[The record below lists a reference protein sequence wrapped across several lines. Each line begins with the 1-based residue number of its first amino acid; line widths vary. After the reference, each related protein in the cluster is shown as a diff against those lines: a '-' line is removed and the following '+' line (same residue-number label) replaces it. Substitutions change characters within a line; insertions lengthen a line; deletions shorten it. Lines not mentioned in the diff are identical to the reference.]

1 MSAFSSA
8 SHDPPRAAKQQRWG
22 NAVADNL
29 EEIYRPALSDFAG
42 PLDPE
47 ALLRQAE
54 AATGRSDLG
63 GALWG
68 EDGFRRRVNALCQS
82 LEAEA
87 VLTPRGRS
95 RAHSRL
101 HVMLCSRLRQ
111 VDWRRRK
118 GQGAPIIAPLI
129 GTGLP
134 RAGTTFLH
142 NLLAQDP
149 ANRSA
154 TASEAAIPVLDGASD
169 EDRASLYRRILE
181 FQGFLA
187 PDVTAIHP
195 YSADMPEECVFM
207 QEASAAATLYNAFY
221 NTPSYVQLSAPDAA
235 DAYAW
240 QIGVMQSLQEERASE
255 RWALKAP
262 AHMVRWDAMIA
273 AFPDARIFMNH
284 RDPGKVIPSVA
295 SLYAKLR
302 SLCSDTPAD
311 QVAFVRLLVANWSG
325 LLDNVA
331 AWRERHP
338 EIQVVDVRYGEL
350 IANPIGEVERLY
362 DLWGIE
368 LRPETK
374 ARMEQFLKHDH
385 HGKSGARAYSLADYG
400 LDEAAIEAAFG
411 PYLDHYGV
419 AREKRS

>member
-1 MSAFSSA
+1 MAN
-8 SHDPPRAAKQQRWG
+8 D
-22 NAVADNL
+22 L
-29 EEIYRPALSDFAG
+29 EAIYRPALSEFTG
-42 PLDPE
+42 PFDPA
-47 ALLRQAE
+47 ALFKQAQ
-54 AATGRSDLG
+54 AATGLSEWG
-63 GALWG
+63 GARWPEG
-68 EDGFRRRVNALCQS
+68 RFYARVNALCQS
-82 LEAEA
+82 LETEA
-87 VLTPRGRS
+87 ALTARGRS

-111 VDWRRRK
+111 VDWRARN
-118 GQGAPIIAPLI
+118 GEGAPIVAPLI

-154 TASEAAIPVLDGASD
+154 TAAEAAIPVLGGARA
-169 EDRASLYRRILE
+169 EDRTSLYRRILE

-195 YSADMPEECVFM
+195 YSADMPEECIFL
-207 QEASAAATLYNAFY
+207 QEASAGAALYNAFY
-221 NTPSYVQLSAPDAA
+221 NTPSYVQLSAPDSAE
-235 DAYAW
+235 AYAW
-240 QIGVMQSLQEERASE
+240 QIGVMQSLQDDGGGE

-262 AHMVRWDAMIA
+262 GHMMRWDAMNA
-273 AFPDARIFMNH
+273 AFPDARIFLNH
-284 RDPGKVIPSVA
+284 RDPGKVIPSMA

-302 SLCSDTPAD
+302 SLCSDTPVD
-311 QVAFVRLLVANWSG
+311 QKAFVRQLVASWSRS
-325 LLDNVA
+325 LDEVT

-338 EIQVVDVRYGEL
+338 EAQIIDVRYGEL
-350 IANPIGEVERLY
+350 IADPIGEVERVY
-362 DLWGIE
+362 DLWRIE
-368 LRPETK
+368 LRPDAK

-385 HGKSGARAYSLADYG
+385 HGKGPARAYSLADYG

-411 PYLDHYGV
+411 PYLDRYGV

>member
-1 MSAFSSA
+1 M
-8 SHDPPRAAKQQRWG
+8 
-22 NAVADNL
+22 ADDL
-29 EEIYRPALSDFAG
+29 EAIYRLALSDFTG
-42 PLDPE
+42 PLDPD

-54 AATGRSDLG
+54 AATGLSDLG
-63 GALWG
+63 GARWG
-68 EDGFRRRVNALCQS
+68 EDGFRKRVNALCQS
-82 LEAEA
+82 LETEA
-87 VLTPRGRS
+87 ALTPRGRS

-111 VDWRRRK
+111 VDWRTRK
-118 GQGAPIIAPLI
+118 GQGAPIVAPLI

-154 TASEAAIPVLDGASD
+154 TASEAAIPVLDGASAD
-169 EDRASLYRRILE
+169 DRASLYRRILE

-207 QEASAAATLYNAFY
+207 QEASAAAALYNAFY
-221 NTPSYVQLSAPDAA
+221 NTPSYVQFSAPDAA
-235 DAYAW
+235 DAYDW
-240 QIGVMQSLQEERASE
+240 QIGVMQSLQEEGGGA

-262 AHMVRWDAMIA
+262 GHMTRWDAMIG
-273 AFPDARIFMNH
+273 AFPDARIFINH

-295 SLYAKLR
+295 GLYAKLR
-302 SLCSDTPAD
+302 SLCSDTVVD
-311 QVAFVRLLVANWSG
+311 QTAFVRQLVANWSR
-325 LLDNVA
+325 LLDEVT
-331 AWRERHP
+331 AWRAVHP
-338 EIQVVDVRYGEL
+338 GVEVVDVRYGEL
-350 IANPIGEVERLY
+350 IADPIGEVERLY
-362 DLWGIE
+362 DLWRIE
-368 LRPETK
+368 LRPEAK

-385 HGKSGARAYSLADYG
+385 HGKGPARAYSLADYG

-411 PYLDHYGV
+411 PYLDRYGV